1 MEAIV
6 RAATALF
13 LNQEVR
19 ITYWSVVILL
29 MLPRS
34 HAWPEPSLSSTWSR
48 SGSARRVAWLPCDV
62 NVTRTP
68 PLDITD
74 SWTAS
79 LPSWSPSDQLDMFS
93 ASPVFRLIMQ
103 VGTVAVCTGECAH
116 RCCAIKSEAAVACS
130 LELRD
135 YTQLQTPAP
144 QEDLPSTY
152 WTGGCALEKPMKAQR
167 GSRCIALLFL

>member
-34 HAWPEPSLSSTWSR
+34 HAWPEPSLSSSWSR

-79 LPSWSPSDQLDMFS
+79 LPSHGISQLDMFS
-93 ASPVFRLIMQ
+93 ASPVFRLIFVFDRASGDGSTLHCWMRSQVLRHQEWSCSCMQ
-103 VGTVAVCTGECAH
+103 SWTAGLHAASNSGPPRRSPEYLLDRRLCPRKGHESPEGE
-116 RCCAIKSEAAVACS
+116 
-130 LELRD
+130 
-135 YTQLQTPAP
+135 
-144 QEDLPSTY
+144 
-152 WTGGCALEKPMKAQR
+152 
-167 GSRCIALLFL
+167 